1 MIKYLTR
8 SDDAKTISEEICY
21 MQNSNTRTSKTRKIY
36 FLRLAGRLVIFLLA
50 ILIYVFDKDEFSIAE
65 GWNFSQRFSPLHIL
79 WGIWM
84 WDMILQLLPVKAH
97 ISIGSQ
103 KVFESLFRPI
113 KEKINYKNLTQYI
126 KDTTASAY
134 KVMII
139 WLVLTLTISALHIS
153 GIINT
158 GMMILISIFFY
169 VCDLICVLIWCP
181 FRLIMHNKCCT
192 TCRIFNW
199 DHLMMFLPI
208 ITVNS
213 FYSWSL
219 VIFAFIIWLIWEI
232 CVFIYPERFWENSNM
247 ALKCSECTD
256 KLCTQYCRKLR
267 KK

>member
-1 MIKYLTR
+1 
-8 SDDAKTISEEICY
+8 
-21 MQNSNTRTSKTRKIY
+21 MQTNSKHISKTRKMY
-36 FLRLAGRLVIFLLA
+36 FLRLIGRIIIFFTVVLL
-50 ILIYVFDKDEFSIAE
+50 YVFDREKFEVAS
-65 GWNFSQRFSPLHIL
+65 GMRFFKQLSPLHLL
-79 WGIWM
+79 WIIWM
-84 WDMILQLLPVKAH
+84 IDMALQLIPVKAH

-113 KEKINYKNLTQYI
+113 KEKINYKNLKQYI

-134 KVMII
+134 KVMMI
-139 WLVLTLTISALHIS
+139 WVLLTIVISLLHLS
-153 GIINT
+153 GVIDT
-158 GMMILISIFFY
+158 GMMILLSTFFY

-181 FRLIMHNKCCT
+181 FRLIMKNKCCT

-219 VIFAFIIWLIWEI
+219 VIFSFLIWLVWEV
-232 CVFIYPERFWENSNM
+232 CVFTYPERFWENSNM

-256 KLCTQYCRKLR
+256 KLCTQYCRKL
-267 KK
+267 KENK